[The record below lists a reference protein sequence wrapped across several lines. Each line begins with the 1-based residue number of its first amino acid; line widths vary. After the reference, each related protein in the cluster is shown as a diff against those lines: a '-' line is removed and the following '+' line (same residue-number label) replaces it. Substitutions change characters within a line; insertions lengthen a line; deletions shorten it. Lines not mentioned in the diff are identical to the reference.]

1 MVTCAFVVAPYN
13 LLKRFSKK
21 RPSKKKW
28 SRKKKRLRAR
38 CRPALPYLG
47 WQLPASIRV
56 LLI

>member
-21 RPSKKKW
+21 RLSKREW

-47 WQLPASIRV
+47 
-56 LLI
+56 